1 LRVVREQEG
10 ARTRRYIQPPDVRYP
25 IRRQEITTMIAA
37 RAAVLLAFLGS
48 GSLAPAGAGA
58 VEPAECK
65 SVRFADIGWTDITA
79 TTSLATV
86 VLQGLGYKPITTIA
100 SVPIAFTGLK
110 KKSLDVFLGYWNPS
124 MMPIID
130 PFLKEKALEV
140 LPAPNLSGAKYT
152 LAVPTFVADAG
163 LKSFADIARFRSEL
177 DGKIYGIEPG
187 NDGNALIQ
195 KMIAANQFGLGGFR
209 LVESSEAGMLIEV
222 QRAIDRHKFIVFL
235 GWEPHP
241 MNERFKMTY
250 LSGGDTVF
258 GPNYGGAAVYTA
270 VANGYLQRCP
280 NVGTLIRNLKFGLS
294 MESQVMGPILQKRDP
309 VASASDWL
317 KANPAVL
324 GDWLKGVQTFDGKD
338 GSGAV
343 RAYLGLH

>member
-1 LRVVREQEG
+1 
-10 ARTRRYIQPPDVRYP
+10 
-25 IRRQEITTMIAA
+25 MIVP
-37 RAAVLLAFLGS
+37 RAAALALLGALALASS
-48 GSLAPAGAGA
+48 GAHAT
-58 VEPAECK
+58 EPAECRP
-65 SVRFADIGWTDITA
+65 VRFADIGWTDITA

-86 VLQGLGYKPITTIA
+86 VLNGLGYKPVSTIA

-124 MMPIID
+124 MVPIID
-130 PFLKEKALEV
+130 PFLKDKSFEV

-163 LKSFADIARFRSEL
+163 LKSFADIARFRTEL

-195 KMIAANQFGLGGFR
+195 KMIAANQFGLSGFR

-241 MNERFKMTY
+241 MNERFKMSY
-250 LSGGDTVF
+250 LSGGDSAF
-258 GPNYGGAAVYTA
+258 GANYGGAAVYTV

-280 NVGTLIRNLKFGLS
+280 NAGTLIRNLKFELS
-294 MESQVMGPILQKRDP
+294 MESQVMSPILQKRDP
-309 VASASDWL
+309 VASAQEWL
-317 KANPAVL
+317 RANPAVL
-324 GDWLKGVQTFDGKD
+324 ADWLKGVQTFDGKD
-338 GSGAV
+338 GTSAV

>member
-1 LRVVREQEG
+1 
-10 ARTRRYIQPPDVRYP
+10 
-25 IRRQEITTMIAA
+25 MIVP
-37 RAAVLLAFLGS
+37 RAAVLALLGS
-48 GSLAPAGAGA
+48 LWLASTGAGA
-58 VEPAECK
+58 AEPPDCRP
-65 SVRFADIGWTDITA
+65 VRFADIGWTDITA

-86 VLQGLGYKPITTIA
+86 VLQGLGYKPATTIA

-124 MMPIID
+124 MSPIID
-130 PFLKEKALEV
+130 PFLKDKSLEV
-140 LPAPNLSGAKYT
+140 LPTPNLSGAKYT

-163 LKSFADIARFRSEL
+163 LKSFADIARFRGEL

-250 LSGGDTVF
+250 LSGGDAVF

-270 VANGYLQRCP
+270 VANGYLERCP

-294 MESQVMGPILQKRDP
+294 MESQVMGPILQKREP
-309 VASASDWL
+309 VASAQEWL
-317 KANPAVL
+317 RANPAVL
-324 GDWLKGVQTFDGKD
+324 GDWLKGVQTFDGKE
-338 GSGAV
+338 GIGAV